1 MCKVDFI
8 SCPAFSFSKEKIIR
22 FLKKYA
28 EDEGYVVS
36 QIQYKFLDKPSM
48 LKLNNQYLNHDNH
61 TDIITFDYSEKKTI
75 KAEVYISIETM
86 KENAKIFG
94 QPIEHEAIR
103 LISHALFHCMG
114 YSDNN
119 DIEKE
124 KMRSMEGR
132 FINDVSRETI
142 DNV

>member
-8 SCPAFSFSKEKIIR
+8 SCPDFSFSKETVVR

-28 EDEGYVVS
+28 EDEGYTVA
-36 QIQYKFLDKPSM
+36 QIQYNFLDKPSM
-48 LKLNNQYLNHDNH
+48 LELNNRHLNHNNH
-61 TDIITFDYSEKKTI
+61 TDVITFDYSEKKAI

-86 KENAKIFG
+86 KENAKEFG
-94 QPIEHEAIR
+94 QTADYEAVR

-114 YSDNN
+114 YSDKN
-119 DIEKE
+119 DVGRKR
-124 KMRSMEGR
+124 MRAMEDR

-142 DNV
+142 SNV

>member
-36 QIQYKFLDKPSM
+36 QIQYNFLDKPSM

-61 TDIITFDYSEKKTI
+61 TDIITFDYSTNKTI
-75 KAEVYISIETM
+75 KAEVYISIEMM
-86 KENAKIFG
+86 KKNAKKFR
-94 QPIEHEAIR
+94 QTTENEAIR

-114 YSDNN
+114 YSDKTV
-119 DIEKE
+119 EGK
-124 KMRSMEGR
+124 KQMRSLEDS
-132 FINDVSRETI
+132 FIKDVSRETI
-142 DNV
+142 SNV